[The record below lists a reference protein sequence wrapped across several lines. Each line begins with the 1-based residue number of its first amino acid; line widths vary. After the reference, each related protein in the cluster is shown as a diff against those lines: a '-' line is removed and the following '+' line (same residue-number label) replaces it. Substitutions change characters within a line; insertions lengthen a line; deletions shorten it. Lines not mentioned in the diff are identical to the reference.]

1 MCANKFAHA
10 MHSMVTSASANLHVC
25 AMWVHVQKKPRS
37 LVILFPVPR
46 CCQSVYKEA
55 LCHYASANMHHTMHT
70 FTCVCNVYNMHT
82 FVHNICSFVYC
93 VCLHTPLHR
102 PLSKNAPLTCA
113 SLCNSR
119 DLIDRENLVWLINI
133 KCPVINTHTFMFLLF
148 C

>member
-1 MCANKFAHA
+1 MNSCVQTNCH
-10 MHSMVTSASANLHVC
+10 MQCIPWLPVQVQISMF
-25 AMWVHVQKKPRS
+25 VQCECMYKKKPRS

-70 FTCVCNVYNMHT
+70 FTYVCNVYNMHT
-82 FVHNICSFVYC
+82 FMHNICSFVYC
-93 VCLHTPLHR
+93 VCLQTPLHR

-119 DLIDRENLVWLINI
+119 DLIDRENLV
-133 KCPVINTHTFMFLLF
+133 
-148 C
+148 